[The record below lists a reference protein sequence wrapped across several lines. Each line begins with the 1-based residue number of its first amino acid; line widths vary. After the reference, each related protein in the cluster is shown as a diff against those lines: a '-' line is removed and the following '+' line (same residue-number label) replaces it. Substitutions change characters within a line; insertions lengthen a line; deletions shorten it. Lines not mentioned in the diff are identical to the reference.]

1 MNLLFLMHSFL
12 SWISTY
18 YFYNSSLHLQ
28 AQLDYSSPFI
38 NGSTAAS
45 SVPVPDSKYSRT
57 SVSSPGGPSRVAP
70 PLPPTPPPFASN
82 QYNLPSVK
90 TSASQPSMYNQTSIG
105 ATELSQASIASSG
118 ARLSSY
124 PNPSM
129 MSVGFSRSASMP
141 LTMFGNSPNQQQ
153 TENQPSILQSISVPP
168 ASFQSMHPVTQLQ
181 PLQPPQLPRPPQP
194 PQLLRPPVHALQQ
207 LEQGMAVQSNVQVH
221 HQLQMLQQ
229 PQVPSMQTY
238 YQTQQQQFS
247 HEQQQVE
254 YTQQPGNSLSQQQQD
269 AAMSLHEYFKSPEAI
284 QVFSNCSIFGRIPC
298 IISVLAR
305 WTI

>member
-1 MNLLFLMHSFL
+1 MHSFF

-28 AQLDYSSPFI
+28 VRSDYSSPFI

-57 SVSSPGGPSRVAP
+57 SVSSPGGPNRIAP
-70 PLPPTPPPFASN
+70 PLPPTPPPFASS
-82 QYNLPSVK
+82 QYNLPIVK
-90 TSASQPSMYNQTSIG
+90 ASASQPSMYNQTSIG

-129 MSVGFSRSASMP
+129 MSVGFSRPASMP
-141 LTMFGNSPNQQQ
+141 LTMFGNSLNQQQ
-153 TENQPSILQSISVPP
+153 TENQPSMLQSVSVPP
-168 ASFQSMHPVTQLQ
+168 SSFQSMHSVSQ
-181 PLQPPQLPRPPQP
+181 LQPPQLPRPPQP
-194 PQLLRPPVHALQQ
+194 PQLLRPTVQALQQ
-207 LEQGMAVQSNVQVH
+207 LEQGMGLQSNVQV

-229 PQVPSMQTY
+229 SQVPSMQTN
-238 YQTQQQQFS
+238 YQTQ
-247 HEQQQVE
+247 QQQVE
-254 YTQQPGNSLSQQQQD
+254 YTQQPGNCQSQQQQD

-284 QVFSNCSIFGRIPC
+284 QVFSNCNSFLGGCIPC